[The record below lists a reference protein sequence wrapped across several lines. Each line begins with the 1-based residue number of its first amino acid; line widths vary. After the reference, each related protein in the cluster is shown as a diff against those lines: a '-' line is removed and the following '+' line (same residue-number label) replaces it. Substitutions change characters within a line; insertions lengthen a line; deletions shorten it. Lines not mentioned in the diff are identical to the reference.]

1 MGRKYYLGL
10 YGLLLMLFLVG
21 ATLAL
26 GGTANAAEAT
36 GEYLKYQEPQ
46 PTVSSSG
53 LSTFTYIFS
62 LLVTFTIVI
71 GLAYFASRFVGQK
84 MGNKL
89 AAGNHKVVA
98 TLSLGTNRGVYIVEI
113 AGKFLV
119 LGVTDHTINVLQE
132 ITDIGEIEKMKT
144 EPISVPETQFDK
156 VFQRQLASL
165 QQLSLKFP
173 NVFNTHDQHEQKH
186 EGEKR

>member
-1 MGRKYYLGL
+1 MGKKYDQRFCI
-10 YGLLLMLFLVG
+10 LLLIAFLIGVG
-21 ATLAL
+21 CL
-26 GGTANAAEAT
+26 GTVYAAEPS
-36 GEYLKYQEPQ
+36 GEYLQYQEQ
-46 PTVSSSG
+46 KPTVSSSG
-53 LSTFTYIFS
+53 LSTLTYVFS
-62 LLVTFTIVI
+62 LLITFALVI
-71 GLAYFASRFVGQK
+71 GLSYFAARFWGQK

-89 AAGNHKVVA
+89 SSSNHKIVA
-98 TLSLGTNRGVYIVEI
+98 TLPLGTNRAVYIVEI

-119 LGVTDHTINVLQE
+119 LGVTDHTINILQE

-144 EPISVPETQFDK
+144 KPISVPEDQFDK

-173 NVFNTHDQHEQKH
+173 NVFNSHPQNEEKQ

>member
-1 MGRKYYLGL
+1 MGIAFGGIGL
-10 YGLLLMLFLVG
+10 
-21 ATLAL
+21 
-26 GGTANAAEAT
+26 AAEPT
-36 GEYLKYQEPQ
+36 GEYLQYQEPQ
-46 PTVSSSG
+46 AATHSSG

-84 MGNKL
+84 MASRLGSSNQKI
-89 AAGNHKVVA
+89 VS
-98 TLSLGTNRGVYIVEI
+98 TLSLGTNRAVYVVEI
-113 AGKFLV
+113 AGKFLI

-132 ITDIGEIEKMKT
+132 ITDIGEIEKMKA
-144 EPISVPETQFDK
+144 EPISVPEAQFDK

-173 NVFNTHDQHEQKH
+173 NVFNPHQQDGKKH